1 MENIYQHR
9 QKKIMQSQN
18 IQVVLYVA
26 TVTITVVVI
35 TFLAIQFDD
44 I

>member
-18 IQVVLYVA
+18 IQVVLYIA

>member
-1 MENIYQHR
+1 
-9 QKKIMQSQN
+9 MQSQN

-26 TVTITVVVI
+26 TVTVTAVVI